1 MQFIDFELKTA
12 PLRGGNWRQDFREKL
27 PNFHDILLFVLF
39 VENLRKWMDLWQTW
53 NENLVL
59 NRSLPKSVLLYWCLA
74 SSAICQFIN
83 YLMKQFTLFIAI
95 ISATG
100 WLRLFIFRSGKYYTL
115 DHKNFFFFFRIIFI
129 ESIMQCFIAGL
140 YLIYFK
146 KWNKM
151 EKKKNHLP
159 KMGELS

>member
-115 DHKNFFFFFRIIFI
+115 DHKNFFFFFP
-129 ESIMQCFIAGL
+129 
-140 YLIYFK
+140 YYFYRVDHAMFYS
-146 KWNKM
+146 WFVFN
-151 EKKKNHLP
+151 LF
-159 KMGELS
+159 